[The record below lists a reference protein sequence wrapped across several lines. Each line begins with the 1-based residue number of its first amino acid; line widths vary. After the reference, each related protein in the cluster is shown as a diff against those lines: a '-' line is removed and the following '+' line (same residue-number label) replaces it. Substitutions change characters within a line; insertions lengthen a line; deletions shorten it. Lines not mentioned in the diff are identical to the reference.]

1 MPSTFSP
8 DLRIELMANGGN
20 SGTWGTIT
28 NTNLG
33 TLIED
38 AISGLANVSILSSA
52 QALTIQ
58 DGAADEARCAAFN
71 LTTTTT
77 AAFAAYVPPVT
88 KLYVVK
94 NSSIYTATVYAS
106 TVAGNTTAAGT
117 GVAIPAGRTVIIRCD
132 GTNIVDQLDYISGNL
147 TIGGN
152 ETITGN
158 LAVTGTTA
166 FTGIPTGPTAA
177 AGTNTTQLA
186 TTAFVSTAAGA
197 AVPSGSIL
205 MWSTASA
212 PSGYL
217 LCNGAAVSRTT
228 YAALFAVIGTTFG
241 AGDTTTTFNLPDY
254 RDRMPVGAGTTYS
267 VNAQGGSANAVV
279 VSHTH
284 AATVTDPGHFHQDD
298 YWIYT
303 FSGGGYGANY
313 KVQGPFVW
321 PNGQP
326 TTISNTSSK
335 TTGISVAN
343 STAGVSGTNAN
354 LPPYIGIY
362 FIIKA

>member
-20 SGTWGTIT
+20 TGTWGTIT

-33 TLIED
+33 TILED
-38 AISGLANVSILSSA
+38 AISGLASVSITSAA

-58 DGAADEARCAAFN
+58 DGAADQARCAAFD

-88 KLYVVK
+88 KLYIVK

-117 GVAIPAGRTVIIRCD
+117 GVAIPAGRTVAIRCD
-132 GTNIVDQLDYISGNL
+132 GTNIVDQLNYISSNL
-147 TIGGN
+147 TVAGN
-152 ETITGN
+152 QAVTGT
-158 LAVTGTTA
+158 LAVTGTST
-166 FTGIPTGPTAA
+166 FTGSAAFSGVPTAPTA
-177 AGTNTTQLA
+177 SAGTNTTQIA
-186 TTAFVSTAAGA
+186 TTAFVTAASA
-197 AVPSGSIL
+197 ATVPAGFLS
-205 MWSTASA
+205 MWPTATA

-228 YAALFAVIGTTFG
+228 YAGLFAVIGITFG

-254 RDRMPVGAGTTYS
+254 RDRMPIGAGTTYAAAS
-267 VNAQGGSANAVV
+267 TGGSKDAIV

-284 AATVTDPGHFHQDD
+284 AATVTDPGHFH
-298 YWIYT
+298 T
-303 FSGGGYGANY
+303 MGGVNGNFSS
-313 KVQGPFVW
+313 GPLAAMNSS
-321 PNGQP
+321 PGDTRNS
-326 TTISNTSSK
+326 TSTI
-335 TTGISVAN
+335 TTGISVSN
-343 STAGVSGTNAN
+343 STTGSSGTNAN
-354 LPPYIGIY
+354 LPPYLGIY
-362 FIIKA
+362 FIIKT

>member
-1 MPSTFSP
+1 
-8 DLRIELMANGGN
+8 
-20 SGTWGTIT
+20 
-28 NTNLG
+28 
-33 TLIED
+33 
-38 AISGLANVSILSSA
+38 LANVSITSAA
-52 QALTIQ
+52 QALTVQ
-58 DGAADEARCAAFN
+58 DGAADQARCAAFN

-117 GVAIPAGRTVIIRCD
+117 GVPIPAGRTVIIRCD
-132 GTNIVDQLDYISGNL
+132 GTNIVDQLDYVSGNL

-186 TTAFVSTAAGA
+186 TTAFVSAAAGA
-197 AVPSGSIL
+197 AVPTGTLS
-205 MWSTASA
+205 MWPTATA

-228 YAALFAVIGTTFG
+228 YAGLFAVVGITFG

-254 RDRMPVGAGTTYS
+254 RDRMPIGAGTTYVAAS
-267 VNAQGGSANAVV
+267 TGGSANAIV

-284 AATVTDPGHFHQDD
+284 TATVTDPGHFH
-298 YWIYT
+298 T
-303 FSGGGYGANY
+303 MGGVNGNFSS
-313 KVQGPFVW
+313 GPLAAMNSS
-321 PNGQP
+321 PGDTRNA
-326 TTISNTSSK
+326 TSSI
-335 TTGISVAN
+335 TTGISVSN
-343 STAGVSGTNAN
+343 STTGSSGTNAN

>member
-1 MPSTFSP
+1 
-8 DLRIELMANGGN
+8 MANGGN

-33 TLIED
+33 TILED
-38 AISGLANVSILSSA
+38 AISGLANVSILSAA

-58 DGAADEARCAAFN
+58 DGAADQARCAAFD

-152 ETITGN
+152 QTITGN

-177 AGTNTTQLA
+177 GGTNTTQLA
-186 TTAFVSTAAGA
+186 TTAFVTAAS
-197 AVPSGSIL
+197 AVTVPTGFLS
-205 MWSTASA
+205 MWPTAFA

-228 YAALFAVIGTTFG
+228 YASLFAILSTTFG
-241 AGDTTTTFNLPDY
+241 AGDGSTTFNLPDY
-254 RDRMPVGAGTTYS
+254 RDRMPIGAGTTYAAAS
-267 VNAQGGSANAVV
+267 TGGSKDAIV
-279 VSHTH
+279 VSHNH
-284 AATVTDPGHFHQDD
+284 ALTDPGHLHAFD
-298 YWIYT
+298 YGAYNWTVTGGPSTIT
-303 FSGGGYGANY
+303 ANRSGGPAGA
-313 KVQGPFVW
+313 
-321 PNGQP
+321 
-326 TTISNTSSK
+326 TATAS
-335 TTGISVAN
+335 TGISIAA
-343 STAGVSGTNAN
+343 AGSSGTNAN
-354 LPPYIGIY
+354 LPPYLGIY
-362 FIIKA
+362 FIIKT